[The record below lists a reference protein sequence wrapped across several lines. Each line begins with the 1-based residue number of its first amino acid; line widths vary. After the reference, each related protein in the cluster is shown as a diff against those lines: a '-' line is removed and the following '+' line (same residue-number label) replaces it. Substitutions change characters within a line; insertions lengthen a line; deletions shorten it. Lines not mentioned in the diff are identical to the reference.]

1 MCNEEKEEE
10 VLVTVTSY
18 VTLSQ
23 PCRLYEGK
31 RGGISNSNFMCN
43 EEKQEE
49 RVLVTVTSY
58 ATLSQPCRLF
68 DGQRGGVEAAT
79 AAAVLGVAVV
89 AAAARW

>member
-1 MCNEEKEEE
+1 
-10 VLVTVTSY
+10 
-18 VTLSQ
+18 
-23 PCRLYEGK
+23 
-31 RGGISNSNFMCN
+31 MCN